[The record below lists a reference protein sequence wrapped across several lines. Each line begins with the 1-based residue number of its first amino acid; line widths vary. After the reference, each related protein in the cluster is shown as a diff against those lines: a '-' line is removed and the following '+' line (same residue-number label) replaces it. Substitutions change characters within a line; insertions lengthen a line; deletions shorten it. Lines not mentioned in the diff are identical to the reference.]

1 MDRHTF
7 NNWVKVREALE
18 RAGKTDCLIYR
29 RALAITTGGK
39 DPGPFGSLGR

>member
-1 MDRHTF
+1 MDQRTLQ
-7 NNWVKVREALE
+7 NWQKVREALE

-39 DPGPFGSLGR
+39 DPGPFGTNT